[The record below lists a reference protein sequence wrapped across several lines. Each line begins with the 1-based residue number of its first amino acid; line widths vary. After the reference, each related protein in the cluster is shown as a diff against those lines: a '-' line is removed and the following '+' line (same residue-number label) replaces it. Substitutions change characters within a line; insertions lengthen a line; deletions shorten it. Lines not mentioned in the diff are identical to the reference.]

1 LFINSNTTDNILGKV
16 ELVNNKARNDCL
28 TKILLGI
35 IKSKPVLFP
44 AIADEIKS
52 KAKKVLSK
60 EEYKD
65 FLSFSSLIFKLI
77 AFILFAAR

>member
-1 LFINSNTTDNILGKV
+1 
-16 ELVNNKARNDCL
+16 L
-28 TKILLGI
+28 TEILLGI
-35 IKSKPVLFP
+35 IKSKPIQFP

-77 AFILFAAR
+77 AFILFAVW

>member
-1 LFINSNTTDNILGKV
+1 
-16 ELVNNKARNDCL
+16 VNNKARSDCL
-28 TKILLGI
+28 TKILLEI
-35 IKSKPVLFP
+35 IESKLILFP
-44 AIADEIKS
+44 AIADEIKA